1 MEETLNKHTLGIC
14 AMSKKIHSPHMQQ
27 ILEFIQNFNDFEL
40 IEFTEDLIFNEEVE
54 KWPIVESMI
63 VFFSSGFPY
72 SKVLKYINL
81 RKPFLPNNFEM
92 QKIFWDR
99 IKVMTM
105 LKENNIPI
113 PNEIIVEREEEI
125 NNDDENGIEL
135 NTSQEI
141 EEMIVKY
148 YEEYDEENKP
158 RAPPLMENVSESN
171 KSDETS
177 PNKLDN
183 KEKII
188 TKNEKGEEI
197 INELEE
203 YDEYI
208 VYNGKKI
215 MKPFVEKPRNGDDHN
230 IYIYYPMSHGGGQTR
245 LFRKTRDL
253 SSLYYPNINKIRRDK
268 SYIYEEYLQTD
279 GFDIKV
285 YTVGENYA
293 HAEARKSP
301 SLDGIVERSK
311 GKEVRY
317 PVNLNPEEKEIAR
330 KIVKIFGQNVCGFD
344 ILRSK
349 GVSYVCDVN
358 GWSFVKGNKKYFQDC
373 AFLLRKIILSNIDP
387 DLLIKH
393 PIKMHYAPV
402 YKEMILRN
410 KTGKIEEELH
420 SVVAVFRHADRSPKQ
435 KMKFVVEHPAL
446 LELFEI
452 FKENNNNEIENK
464 DKGPQELK
472 LKKPNEL
479 MTVLKIVKDILYEK
493 GIKGDELTLKS
504 DNFDIKLFQIKLI
517 LEKNLNFEGLTRK
530 IQMRPLEHK
539 FIEDKNT
546 KKKKC
551 VVTKALMI
559 MKWGGHITHS
569 GIEQAKLLGNTF
581 RYQFYPPGNY
591 DKGEGLLRLHN
602 TYRHDLKCYS
612 SEEGRCLKSAAA
624 FLQGLLQ
631 LEGNLI
637 PIITSMVWNDE
648 QINKLLDVNCT
659 SSDLNRREAKKN
671 LNEFCNYDGQLK
683 EKYIN
688 FINKDSKDI
697 RKEQEPFINL
707 TETIGNFHNKMVY
720 VHKLLESIVNHLS
733 TKLDSKE
740 REKEY
745 QSYFIKSKVS
755 VLSRYDSDMTENLI
769 ETKLKKKN
777 DKIFKKD
784 SITKLKKAETEKEKE
799 KETENGNKELIKK
812 QKEKETDKIDKS
824 NKINEKEIILEN
836 EKENN
841 LNDSNN
847 SIGEIIHK
855 NKKKSKNNRTIFDC
869 EEEKVVLIYKRYV
882 KLFND
887 FYDSKKQKF
896 DISKIPDIY
905 DNIKYDLIHN
915 KPIIGET
922 ALELYKIINNLADFV
937 MPLEYGIKIEDK
949 IKIGNTFIK
958 PLLIKIYNDLLWLN
972 RIKIGEKLGKKT
984 SINAIFDIGNNLESL
999 ESKERTYFGLDEEKL
1014 DKSEIKSAWRHVKTR
1029 FYFTSQSHLYSLLN
1043 TIIYSMNSFLV
1054 DNGKGLNPIW
1064 NVFDLDYCSH
1074 IVFRLFENF
1083 NVDKK
1088 SDERFRIEI
1097 IVSAGADKDLT
1108 KVDNKHMIA
1117 MNPWIILNDHLSL
1130 ADFRKYFN
1138 FILSH

>member
-1 MEETLNKHTLGIC
+1 MEDENLRKHTLGIC
-14 AMSKKIHSPHMQQ
+14 AMKKKIHSPHMQQ
-27 ILEFIQNFNDFEL
+27 ILEFISNFNDFEL
-40 IEFTEDLIFNEEVE
+40 IEFTEDIIFNEEVE
-54 KWPIVESMI
+54 KWPKVESMI
-63 VFFSSGFPY
+63 VFFSTGFPY

-125 NNDDENGIEL
+125 NNEDDDNCIEL

-141 EEMIVKY
+141 EEMIEKY

-158 RAPPLMENVSESN
+158 KAPPLMENVSESN
-171 KSDETS
+171 KSDETNS
-177 PNKLDN
+177 NKLDV
-183 KEKII
+183 KETII

-285 YTVGENYA
+285 YTVGEKYA

-330 KIVKIFGQNVCGFD
+330 KIVKIFKQNICGFD

-387 DLLIKH
+387 NLLIKH
-393 PIKMHYAPV
+393 PIKLQYAPV

-410 KTGKIEEELH
+410 KSEKIEEELH

-435 KMKFVVEHPAL
+435 KLKLVVEHPAL

-452 FKENNNNEIENK
+452 FKENIINDDKGK
-464 DKGPQELK
+464 DKIEPQELK

-479 MTVLKIVKDILYEK
+479 MTVLNIVKDILYEK

-504 DNFDIKLFQIKLI
+504 DNFDIKIFQIKLI

-530 IQMRPLEHK
+530 IQMRPLEYK
-539 FIEDKNT
+539 YTEDKFT
-546 KKKKC
+546 KKKKLI
-551 VVTKALMI
+551 VTKALMI

-581 RYQFYPPGNY
+581 RYQFYPPGKN
-591 DKGEGLLRLHN
+591 DKGDGLLRLHN

-659 SSDLNRREAKKN
+659 SCDLNRREAKKN
-671 LNEFCNYDGQLK
+671 LNDFCNYDGKLK

-688 FINKDSKDI
+688 FINKEK
-697 RKEQEPFINL
+697 RKEQEPFIQL
-707 TETIGNFHNKMVY
+707 TENIGNFHNKMVF
-720 VHKLLESIVNHLS
+720 VHQLLECIVNQLS
-733 TKLDSKE
+733 TKLDSEEK
-740 REKEY
+740 EKEY
-745 QSYFIKSKVS
+745 HTYFIKSKIS
-755 VLSRYDSDMTENLI
+755 VMARYDSDTCENLI
-769 ETKLKKKN
+769 ETKMKKSEDKILKKH
-777 DKIFKKD
+777 
-784 SITKLKKAETEKEKE
+784 SELKLKKMGTEKEEIK
-799 KETENGNKELIKK
+799 KET
-812 QKEKETDKIDKS
+812 KIDKYNNS
-824 NKINEKEIILEN
+824 NNKINEKE
-836 EKENN
+836 NN
-841 LNDSNN
+841 SNDSNN
-847 SIGEIIHK
+847 SLSEIIQ
-855 NKKKSKNNRTIFDC
+855 KKSKKSKKSKKKKKMYDC
-869 EEEKVVLIYKRYV
+869 EEEKVVLIYKRYW

-887 FYDSKKQKF
+887 FYDEKKQKF

-915 KPIIGET
+915 KQIIGKT
-922 ALELYKIINNLADFV
+922 AYELYKTIDNLADFV

-949 IKIGNTFIK
+949 IKIGITFIK
-958 PLLIKIYNDLLWLN
+958 PLLTKIYNDLLWLN
-972 RIKIGEKLGKKT
+972 RIKFGEKLGKKT
-984 SINAIFDIGNNLESL
+984 SVQSILDITNMLNNINLESL
-999 ESKERTYFGLDEEKL
+999 ESKERTYFGLDAEKL
-1014 DKSEIKSAWRHVKTR
+1014 DKSEIKSVWRHIKTR

-1043 TIIYSMNSFLV
+1043 TLIYSMNSFLV
-1054 DNGKGLNPIW
+1054 DNGKSINPIW
-1064 NVFDLDYCSH
+1064 KVFDLDYCSH

-1088 SDERFRIEI
+1088 SNERFRIEI
-1097 IVSAGADKDLT
+1097 IVSAGADKDLD
-1108 KVDNKHMIA
+1108 KVDNTHMVS
-1117 MNPWIILNDHLSL
+1117 MNPWIILNDHLTL
-1130 ADFRKYFN
+1130 ADFKKYIN
-1138 FILSH
+1138 FILNY

>member
-1 MEETLNKHTLGIC
+1 MKYIFNYFKRKMEEKLNKHTLGIC
-14 AMSKKIHSPHMQQ
+14 AMKKKIHSPHMQQ
-27 ILEFIQNFNDFEL
+27 ILEFINNFNDFEL
-40 IEFTEDLIFNEEVE
+40 IEFTEDIIFNKEVE
-54 KWPIVESMI
+54 NWPIVEAMI
-63 VFFSSGFPY
+63 VFFSTGFPY

-81 RKPFLPNNFEM
+81 RKPFLPNDFEI

-99 IKVMTM
+99 IKVMTL

-113 PNEIIVEREEEI
+113 PNEIIVEREAEI
-125 NNDDENGIEL
+125 NNEDENEIEL

-141 EEMIVKY
+141 EEMIDKY
-148 YEEYDEENKP
+148 YEEYEEENKP
-158 RAPPLMENVSESN
+158 KAPQLMEKLSESN
-171 KSDETS
+171 KSDEINST
-177 PNKLDN
+177 KLDDI
-183 KEKII
+183 EKII

-245 LFRKTRDL
+245 LFRKTRNL

-330 KIVKIFGQNVCGFD
+330 KIVKIFKQNICGFD

-373 AFLLRKIILSNIDP
+373 AILLRKIILTNIDP
-387 DLLIKH
+387 NLLIKH
-393 PIKMHYAPV
+393 PISMQIAPV

-410 KTGKIEEELH
+410 NTGRLEEELH

-435 KMKFVVEHPAL
+435 KMKLVVEHPAL
-446 LELFEI
+446 LKLFEI
-452 FKENNNNEIENK
+452 FKENNNNENEK
-464 DKGPQELK
+464 DKIPQELK

-479 MTVLKIVKDILYEK
+479 MTVLKIVKDILFEK
-493 GIKGDELTLKS
+493 GIKGDELIKS

-530 IQMRPLEHK
+530 IQIRPLEYK
-539 FIEDKNT
+539 YVEDNITKN
-546 KKKKC
+546 KKY
-551 VVTKALMI
+551 VITKALMI

-581 RYQFYPPGNY
+581 RYQFYPPGNN

-637 PIITSMVWNDE
+637 PIITSMVWKNE

-671 LNEFCNYDGQLK
+671 LNEFCNYDGPLK
-683 EKYIN
+683 DKYIN
-688 FINKDSKDI
+688 FINSEN
-697 RKEQEPFINL
+697 RKEQGPFIEL

-720 VHKLLESIVNHLS
+720 AHKLMENIVNQLS

-740 REKEY
+740 KEKEF
-745 QSYFIKSKVS
+745 QTYFIKSKIS
-755 VLSRYDSDMTENLI
+755 VLSRYDSDMGENLI
-769 ETKLKKKN
+769 EAKLKKNEKLILN
-777 DKIFKKD
+777 KESKKWDKEI
-784 SITKLKKAETEKEKE
+784 INEENKEK
-799 KETENGNKELIKK
+799 
-812 QKEKETDKIDKS
+812 DKS
-824 NKINEKEIILEN
+824 DKNLINEKEN
-836 EKENN
+836 SF
-841 LNDSNN
+841 NDS
-847 SIGEIIHK
+847 SKSLGEIVHCK
-855 NKKKSKNNRTIFDC
+855 AKKKSKNSKIIMDC
-869 EEEKVVLIYKRYV
+869 EEEKIVLIYKRYV

-887 FYDSKKQKF
+887 FYDEKKQKF

-905 DNIKYDLIHN
+905 DNIKYDIIHN
-915 KPIIGET
+915 KQIIGDT
-922 ALELYKIINNLADFV
+922 AFELYQIINNLADFV

-949 IKIGNTFIK
+949 IKIGITFIK
-958 PLLIKIYNDLLWLN
+958 PLLTKIFNDLTWSN
-972 RIKIGEKLGKKT
+972 KETISKRT
-984 SINAIFDIGNNLESL
+984 SSYMINNNLQTL
-999 ESKERTYFGLDEEKL
+999 ESQERTYFGLDEEKL
-1014 DKSEIKSAWRHVKTR
+1014 DKTEIKSAWRHIKTR

-1043 TIIYSMNSFLV
+1043 TLIYSMNSFLV
-1054 DNGKGLNPIW
+1054 DNGKGINPIW
-1064 NVFDLDYCSH
+1064 SVFDLDYCSH
-1074 IVFRLFENF
+1074 IVFRLFENY
-1083 NVDKK
+1083 NVKK
-1088 SDERFRIEI
+1088 NSKERFRIEI
-1097 IVSAGADKDLT
+1097 IVSSGTNKDLT
-1108 KVDNKHMIA
+1108 KVDSRHMVSL
-1117 MNPWIILNDHLSL
+1117 NPWIILNDHLSL
-1130 ADFRKYFN
+1130 DDFRKYFN
-1138 FILSH
+1138 FILSS

>member
-1 MEETLNKHTLGIC
+1 MEEKLPKHTLGIC
-14 AMSKKIHSPHMQQ
+14 AMKKKIHSPHMQQ
-27 ILEFIQNFNDFEL
+27 ILEFISSFNDFEL
-40 IEFTEDLIFNEEVE
+40 IEFTEELIFNEEVE
-54 KWPIVESMI
+54 KWPVVESMI
-63 VFFSSGFPY
+63 VFFSTGFPY

-99 IKVMTM
+99 IKVMNM

-125 NNDDENGIEL
+125 NNEDENDIEL
-135 NTSQEI
+135 NTSNEI
-141 EEMIVKY
+141 EDMIENY
-148 YEEYDEENKP
+148 YKEYDEENKP
-158 RAPPLMENVSESN
+158 KAPALIENVSESN

-177 PNKLDN
+177 STKLDN
-183 KEKII
+183 VEKII
-188 TKNEKGEEI
+188 TKNEKGEEV

-208 VYNGKKI
+208 VYNGRKI

-330 KIVKIFGQNVCGFD
+330 KIVKIFKQNICGFD

-373 AFLLRKIILSNIDP
+373 AILLRKIILSNIDP
-387 DLLIKH
+387 NLLIKH
-393 PIKMHYAPV
+393 PINIQIAPV

-410 KTGKIEEELH
+410 NTGRLEEELH

-452 FKENNNNEIENK
+452 FKESNSENEQGK
-464 DKGPQELK
+464 PPQELK

-479 MTVLKIVKDILYEK
+479 MTVLKIVKNILFEK
-493 GIKGDELTLKS
+493 GIKGDELTLTS

-530 IQMRPLEHK
+530 IQIRPLEWK
-539 FIEDKNT
+539 FVENKITRIKECT
-546 KKKKC
+546 
-551 VVTKALMI
+551 VTKALMI

-581 RYQFYPPGNY
+581 RYQFYPPGNN

-637 PIITSMVWNDE
+637 PIITSMVWKDE
-648 QINKLLDVNCT
+648 RINKLLDVNST
-659 SSDLNRREAKKN
+659 YVEPFRKEVKKN
-671 LNEFCNYDGQLK
+671 LNKFCNYNGPLK
-683 EKYIN
+683 EKYLN
-688 FINKDSKDI
+688 FINNEN
-697 RKEQEPFINL
+697 RKEQVPFINL
-707 TETIGNFHNKMVY
+707 TEEIGNFHNKMVY
-720 VHKLLESIVNHLS
+720 IHSLLDKIVNHLS
-733 TKLDSKE
+733 TKLDSE
-740 REKEY
+740 EMEKECHTY
-745 QSYFIKSKVS
+745 YIQNKIS
-755 VLSRYDSDMTENLI
+755 VLSRYDSDVKDSNLEANLI
-769 ETKLKKKN
+769 KKEKKKY
-777 DKIFKKD
+777 KLEESKD
-784 SITKLKKAETEKEKE
+784 QKSIRKAETNLEKIEEKEKE
-799 KETENGNKELIKK
+799 IE
-812 QKEKETDKIDKS
+812 KEKDKDK
-824 NKINEKEIILEN
+824 E
-836 EKENN
+836 
-841 LNDSNN
+841 
-847 SIGEIIHK
+847 
-855 NKKKSKNNRTIFDC
+855 KKKSEKEKDNLSDSSKSLGDTAHKAKKKKVNNQIIMDC
-869 EEEKVVLIYKRYV
+869 EEEKIVLIYKRYV

-887 FYDSKKQKF
+887 FYDKKKEKF

-905 DNIKYDLIHN
+905 DNIKYDIIHN
-915 KPIIGET
+915 KAIIGET
-922 ALELYKIINNLADFV
+922 AFELHKTVNNLADFV
-937 MPLEYGIKIEDK
+937 MPLEYGIKIDEK
-949 IKIGNTFIK
+949 INIGIKFIK
-958 PLLIKIYNDLLWLN
+958 PLLSKIYNDLLWSN
-972 RIKIGEKLGKKT
+972 REALIKKKAKNSVVYENT
-984 SINAIFDIGNNLESL
+984 NFINKNLESL
-999 ESKERTYFGLDEEKL
+999 ESQERTYFGLDEGKL
-1014 DKSEIKSAWRHVKTR
+1014 DKTEIKSAWRHIKTR

-1043 TIIYSMNSFLV
+1043 TLIYSMNSFLV
-1054 DNGKGLNPIW
+1054 DNGKSINPIW
-1064 NVFDLDYCSH
+1064 SVFDLDYLSH
-1074 IVFRLFENF
+1074 IVFRLFENY

-1088 SDERFRIEI
+1088 SEERFRIEI
-1097 IVSAGADKDLT
+1097 IVSAGMNKDISKADS
-1108 KVDNKHMIA
+1108 KHMVS

-1130 ADFRKYFN
+1130 QALKKYFN
-1138 FILSH
+1138 FIMGS

>member
-1 MEETLNKHTLGIC
+1 MEEKLNKHTLGIC
-14 AMSKKIHSPHMQQ
+14 AMKKKIHSPHMQQ
-27 ILEFIQNFNDFEL
+27 ILEFINNFNDFEL
-40 IEFTEDLIFNEEVE
+40 IEFTEDIIFNKEVE
-54 KWPIVESMI
+54 NWPIVEAMI
-63 VFFSSGFPY
+63 VFFSTGFPY

-81 RKPFLPNNFEM
+81 RKPFLPNDFEI

-113 PNEIIVEREEEI
+113 PNEIIVEREAEV
-125 NNDDENGIEL
+125 NNEDENEIEL

-141 EEMIVKY
+141 EEMIDKY
-148 YEEYDEENKP
+148 YEEYEEENKP
-158 RAPPLMENVSESN
+158 KAPPLMEKLSESN
-171 KSDETS
+171 KSDE
-177 PNKLDN
+177 PNSTKLDDV
-183 KEKII
+183 EKII

-253 SSLYYPNINKIRRDK
+253 SSLYYPNVNKIRRDK

-330 KIVKIFGQNVCGFD
+330 KIVKIFKQNICGFD

-373 AFLLRKIILSNIDP
+373 AILLRKIILSNIDP
-387 DLLIKH
+387 NLLIKH
-393 PIKMHYAPV
+393 PISMQIAPV

-410 KTGKIEEELH
+410 NTGRLEEELH

-435 KMKFVVEHPAL
+435 KMKLVVEHPAL
-446 LELFEI
+446 LKLFEI
-452 FKENNNNEIENK
+452 FKENNNNENEK
-464 DKGPQELK
+464 DKIPQELK

-479 MTVLKIVKDILYEK
+479 MTVLKIVKDILFEK
-493 GIKGDELTLKS
+493 GIKGDELIKS

-530 IQMRPLEHK
+530 IQIRPLEYK
-539 FIEDKNT
+539 YVEDNITKNR
-546 KKKKC
+546 KY
-551 VVTKALMI
+551 VITKALMI

-581 RYQFYPPGNY
+581 RYQFYPPGNN

-637 PIITSMVWNDE
+637 PVITSMVWKNE

-671 LNEFCNYDGQLK
+671 LNEFCNYDGRLK
-683 EKYIN
+683 DKYIN
-688 FINKDSKDI
+688 FINSEN
-697 RKEQEPFINL
+697 RKEQGPFIEL

-720 VHKLLESIVNHLS
+720 AHKLMENIVNQLS

-740 REKEY
+740 KEKEFHT
-745 QSYFIKSKVS
+745 YFIKSKIS
-755 VLSRYDSDMTENLI
+755 VLSRYDSDMDENLI
-769 ETKLKKKN
+769 EAKLKKNEKLILNKEVKKGDKEENKEKDKN
-777 DKIFKKD
+777 DKNI
-784 SITKLKKAETEKEKE
+784 
-799 KETENGNKELIKK
+799 
-812 QKEKETDKIDKS
+812 
-824 NKINEKEIILEN
+824 INEKEN
-836 EKENN
+836 SF
-841 LNDSNN
+841 NDS
-847 SIGEIIHK
+847 SKSLGEIIHCK
-855 NKKKSKNNRTIFDC
+855 TKKKSKNSKIIMDC
-869 EEEKVVLIYKRYV
+869 EEEKIVLIYKRYV

-887 FYDSKKQKF
+887 FYDEKKQKF

-905 DNIKYDLIHN
+905 DNIKYDIIHN
-915 KPIIGET
+915 KQIIGDT
-922 ALELYKIINNLADFV
+922 AFELYKIINNLADFV
-937 MPLEYGIKIEDK
+937 MPLEYGIKIEEK
-949 IKIGNTFIK
+949 IKIGITFIK
-958 PLLIKIYNDLLWLN
+958 PLLTKIFNDLTWSN
-972 RIKIGEKLGKKT
+972 KENISRRT
-984 SINAIFDIGNNLESL
+984 SVYMINNNLQTL
-999 ESKERTYFGLDEEKL
+999 ENQERTYFGLDEEKL
-1014 DKSEIKSAWRHVKTR
+1014 DKTEIKSAWRHIKTR

-1043 TIIYSMNSFLV
+1043 TLIYSMNSFLV
-1054 DNGKGLNPIW
+1054 DNGKGINPIW
-1064 NVFDLDYCSH
+1064 SVFDLDYCSH
-1074 IVFRLFENF
+1074 IVFRLFENY
-1083 NVDKK
+1083 NVKK
-1088 SDERFRIEI
+1088 QSKERFRIEI
-1097 IVSAGADKDLT
+1097 IVSSGANKDLT
-1108 KVDNKHMIA
+1108 KVDSRHMVSL
-1117 MNPWIILNDHLSL
+1117 NPWIILNDHLSL
-1130 ADFRKYFN
+1130 DDFRKYFN
-1138 FILSH
+1138 FILSS

>member
-1 MEETLNKHTLGIC
+1 MEEKLNKHTLGIC
-14 AMSKKIHSPHMQQ
+14 AMKKKIHSPHMQQ
-27 ILEFIQNFNDFEL
+27 ILEFISSFNDFEL
-40 IEFTEDLIFNEEVE
+40 IEFTEELIFNEEVE
-54 KWPIVESMI
+54 NWPIVESMI
-63 VFFSSGFPY
+63 VFFSTGFPY

-125 NNDDENGIEL
+125 DNEEENGIEL

-141 EEMIVKY
+141 EEMIEKY
-148 YEEYDEENKP
+148 YEEYNEENKP
-158 RAPPLMENVSESN
+158 KAPPLKEKVSGLSKN
-171 KSDETS
+171 DETIS
-177 PNKLDN
+177 NKLDDV
-183 KEKII
+183 EKII

-317 PVNLNPEEKEIAR
+317 PVNLNPQEKEIAR
-330 KIVKIFGQNVCGFD
+330 KIVKIFKQNICGFD

-373 AFLLRKIILSNIDP
+373 AILLRKIILSNIDP
-387 DLLIKH
+387 DLLVRH
-393 PIKMHYAPV
+393 PINIQIAPV

-410 KTGKIEEELH
+410 NTRKLEEELH

-435 KMKFVVEHPAL
+435 KMKFVVDHPAL

-452 FKENNNNEIENK
+452 FKENNPENENGK
-464 DKGPQELK
+464 PPQELK

-479 MTVLKIVKDILYEK
+479 MTVLKIVKDILFQK
-493 GIKGDELTLKS
+493 GIKGDELTFKS

-530 IQMRPLEHK
+530 IQIRPLEWK
-539 FIEDKNT
+539 FIEDQYT
-546 KKKKC
+546 KIKKC
-551 VVTKALMI
+551 SVTKALMI

-581 RYQFYPPGNY
+581 RYQFYPPGNN

-637 PIITSMVWNDE
+637 PIITSMVWKDE
-648 QINKLLDVNCT
+648 QINKLLDVNST
-659 SSDLNRREAKKN
+659 YIEPFRKEVKKN
-671 LNEFCNYDGQLK
+671 LNKFCNYNGPLK
-683 EKYIN
+683 EKYLNYIN
-688 FINKDSKDI
+688 NENIEK
-697 RKEQEPFINL
+697 QGPFIKL
-707 TETIGNFHNKMVY
+707 TENIGNFHNKMVLAHQY
-720 VHKLLESIVNHLS
+720 LDKIISHLS
-733 TKLDSKE
+733 TKLDNE
-740 REKEY
+740 EMEKEFQTY
-745 QSYFIKSKVS
+745 YIKNKIS
-755 VLSRYDSDMTENLI
+755 VLSRYDSDEGENMLESI
-769 ETKLKKKN
+769 LKKKEE
-777 DKIFKKD
+777 KIFNLDDKTD
-784 SITKLKKAETEKEKE
+784 
-799 KETENGNKELIKK
+799 IKK
-812 QKEKETDKIDKS
+812 SETHKVKNGDKNIIKKTEENEKNNNNKKNEKDQKEK
-824 NKINEKEIILEN
+824 

-841 LNDSNN
+841 LNDSSKSN
-847 SIGEIIHK
+847 GEVVHNK
-855 NKKKSKNNRTIFDC
+855 NKKKSVNNKIIMDC
-869 EEEKVVLIYKRYV
+869 EEEKIVLIYKRYV

-887 FYDSKKQKF
+887 FYDNKKNKF

-905 DNIKYDLIHN
+905 DNIKYDIIHN
-915 KPIIGET
+915 KFIIGDT
-922 ALELYKIINNLADFV
+922 AFELYKIINDLADFV
-937 MPLEYGIKIEDK
+937 MPLEYGIKLEEK
-949 IKIGNTFIK
+949 IKIGIKFIK
-958 PLLIKIYNDLLWLN
+958 PLLSKIYNDLLWSNQETTFKRNSVLGN
-972 RIKIGEKLGKKT
+972 LDIK
-984 SINAIFDIGNNLESL
+984 NLQSL
-999 ESKERTYFGLDEEKL
+999 ESKEKTYFGLDEEKL
-1014 DKSEIKSAWRHVKTR
+1014 DKTEIKSAWRHIKTR

-1043 TIIYSMNSFLV
+1043 TLIYSMNSFLV
-1054 DNGKGLNPIW
+1054 DNGKGINPIW
-1064 NVFDLDYCSH
+1064 SVFDLDYLSH
-1074 IVFRLFENF
+1074 IVFRLFENY
-1083 NVDKK
+1083 NVDKNSK
-1088 SDERFRIEI
+1088 ERYRIEI
-1097 IVSAGADKDLT
+1097 IVSAGADKDIS
-1108 KVDNKHMIA
+1108 KADSKHMIS

-1130 ADFRKYFN
+1130 TDLKKYFN
-1138 FILSH
+1138 FIMNS

>member
-1 MEETLNKHTLGIC
+1 MEEKLNKHTLGIC
-14 AMSKKIHSPHMQQ
+14 AMKKKIHSPHMQQ
-27 ILEFIQNFNDFEL
+27 ILEFINNFNDFEL
-40 IEFTEDLIFNEEVE
+40 IEFTEDIIFNKEVE
-54 KWPIVESMI
+54 NWPIVEAMI
-63 VFFSSGFPY
+63 VFFSTGFPY

-81 RKPFLPNNFEM
+81 RKPFLPNDFEI

-113 PNEIIVEREEEI
+113 PNEIIVEREAEV
-125 NNDDENGIEL
+125 NNEDENEIEL

-141 EEMIVKY
+141 EEMIDKY
-148 YEEYDEENKP
+148 YEEYEEENKP
-158 RAPPLMENVSESN
+158 KAPPLMEKLSESN
-171 KSDETS
+171 KSDE
-177 PNKLDN
+177 PNSTKLDDV
-183 KEKII
+183 EKII

-330 KIVKIFGQNVCGFD
+330 KIVKIFKQNICGFD

-373 AFLLRKIILSNIDP
+373 AILLRKIILSNIDP
-387 DLLIKH
+387 NLLIKH
-393 PIKMHYAPV
+393 PISMQIAPV

-410 KTGKIEEELH
+410 NTGRLEEELH

-435 KMKFVVEHPAL
+435 KMKLVVEHPAL
-446 LELFEI
+446 LKLFEI
-452 FKENNNNEIENK
+452 FKENNNNENEK
-464 DKGPQELK
+464 DKIPQELK

-479 MTVLKIVKDILYEK
+479 MTVLKIVKDILFEK
-493 GIKGDELTLKS
+493 GIKGDELIKS

-530 IQMRPLEHK
+530 IQIRPLEYK
-539 FIEDKNT
+539 YVEDNITKN
-546 KKKKC
+546 KKY
-551 VVTKALMI
+551 VITKALMI

-581 RYQFYPPGNY
+581 RYQFYPPGNN

-637 PIITSMVWNDE
+637 PVITSMVWKNE

-671 LNEFCNYDGQLK
+671 LNEFCNYDGRLK
-683 EKYIN
+683 DKYIN
-688 FINKDSKDI
+688 FINSEN
-697 RKEQEPFINL
+697 RKEQGPFIEL

-720 VHKLLESIVNHLS
+720 AHKLMENIVNQLS

-740 REKEY
+740 KEKEFHT
-745 QSYFIKSKVS
+745 YFIKSKIS
-755 VLSRYDSDMTENLI
+755 VLSRYDSDMDENLI
-769 ETKLKKKN
+769 EAKLKKNEKLILNKEVKKGDKEENKEKDKN
-777 DKIFKKD
+777 DKNI
-784 SITKLKKAETEKEKE
+784 
-799 KETENGNKELIKK
+799 
-812 QKEKETDKIDKS
+812 
-824 NKINEKEIILEN
+824 INEKEN
-836 EKENN
+836 SF
-841 LNDSNN
+841 NDS
-847 SIGEIIHK
+847 SKSLGEIIHCK
-855 NKKKSKNNRTIFDC
+855 TKKKSKNSKIIMDC
-869 EEEKVVLIYKRYV
+869 EEEKIVLIYKRYV

-887 FYDSKKQKF
+887 FYDEKKQKF

-905 DNIKYDLIHN
+905 DNIKYDIIHN
-915 KPIIGET
+915 KQIIGDT
-922 ALELYKIINNLADFV
+922 AFELYKIINNLADFV
-937 MPLEYGIKIEDK
+937 MPLEYGIKIEEK
-949 IKIGNTFIK
+949 IKIGITFIK
-958 PLLIKIYNDLLWLN
+958 PLLTKIFNDLTWSN
-972 RIKIGEKLGKKT
+972 KENISRRT
-984 SINAIFDIGNNLESL
+984 SVYMINNNLQTL
-999 ESKERTYFGLDEEKL
+999 ENQERTYFGLDEEKL
-1014 DKSEIKSAWRHVKTR
+1014 DKTEIKSAWRHIKTR

-1043 TIIYSMNSFLV
+1043 TLIYSMNSFLV
-1054 DNGKGLNPIW
+1054 DNGKGINPIW
-1064 NVFDLDYCSH
+1064 SVFDLDYCSH
-1074 IVFRLFENF
+1074 IVFRLFENY
-1083 NVDKK
+1083 NVKK
-1088 SDERFRIEI
+1088 QSKERFRIEI
-1097 IVSAGADKDLT
+1097 IVSSGANKDLT
-1108 KVDNKHMIA
+1108 KVDSRHMVSL
-1117 MNPWIILNDHLSL
+1117 NPWIILNDHLSL
-1130 ADFRKYFN
+1130 DDFRKYFN
-1138 FILSH
+1138 FILSS

>member
-1 MEETLNKHTLGIC
+1 MEEKLNKHTLGIC
-14 AMSKKIHSPHMQQ
+14 AMKKKIHSPHMQQ
-27 ILEFIQNFNDFEL
+27 ILEFINNFNDFEL
-40 IEFTEDLIFNEEVE
+40 IEFTEDIIFNKEVE
-54 KWPIVESMI
+54 NWPIVEAMI
-63 VFFSSGFPY
+63 VFFSTGFPY

-81 RKPFLPNNFEM
+81 RKPFLPNDFEI

-113 PNEIIVEREEEI
+113 PNEIIVEREAEV
-125 NNDDENGIEL
+125 NNEDENEIEL

-141 EEMIVKY
+141 EEMIDKY
-148 YEEYDEENKP
+148 YEEYEEENKP
-158 RAPPLMENVSESN
+158 KAPPLMEKLSESN
-171 KSDETS
+171 KSDE
-177 PNKLDN
+177 PNSTKLDDV
-183 KEKII
+183 EKII

-253 SSLYYPNINKIRRDK
+253 SSLYYPNVNKIRRDK

-330 KIVKIFGQNVCGFD
+330 KIVKIFKQNICGFD

-373 AFLLRKIILSNIDP
+373 AILLRKIILSNIDP
-387 DLLIKH
+387 NLLIKH
-393 PIKMHYAPV
+393 PISMQIAPV

-410 KTGKIEEELH
+410 NTGRLEEELH

-435 KMKFVVEHPAL
+435 KMKLVVEHPAL
-446 LELFEI
+446 LKLFEI
-452 FKENNNNEIENK
+452 FKENNNNENEK
-464 DKGPQELK
+464 DKIPQELK

-479 MTVLKIVKDILYEK
+479 MTVLKIVKDILFEK
-493 GIKGDELTLKS
+493 GIKGDELIKS

-530 IQMRPLEHK
+530 IQIRPLEYK
-539 FIEDKNT
+539 YVEDNITKN
-546 KKKKC
+546 KKY
-551 VVTKALMI
+551 VITKALMI

-581 RYQFYPPGNY
+581 RYQFYPPGNN

-637 PIITSMVWNDE
+637 PVITSMVWKNE

-671 LNEFCNYDGQLK
+671 LNEFCNYDGRLK
-683 EKYIN
+683 DKYIN
-688 FINKDSKDI
+688 FINSEN
-697 RKEQEPFINL
+697 RKEQGPFIEL

-720 VHKLLESIVNHLS
+720 AHKLMENIVNQLS

-740 REKEY
+740 KEKEFHT
-745 QSYFIKSKVS
+745 YFIKSKIS
-755 VLSRYDSDMTENLI
+755 VLSRYDSDMDENLI
-769 ETKLKKKN
+769 EAKLKKNEKLILNKEVKKGDKEENKEKDKN
-777 DKIFKKD
+777 DKNI
-784 SITKLKKAETEKEKE
+784 
-799 KETENGNKELIKK
+799 
-812 QKEKETDKIDKS
+812 
-824 NKINEKEIILEN
+824 INEKEN
-836 EKENN
+836 SF
-841 LNDSNN
+841 NDS
-847 SIGEIIHK
+847 SKSLGEIIHCK
-855 NKKKSKNNRTIFDC
+855 TKKKSKNSKIIMDC
-869 EEEKVVLIYKRYV
+869 EEEKIVLIYKRYV

-887 FYDSKKQKF
+887 FYDEKKQKF

-905 DNIKYDLIHN
+905 DNIKYDIIHN
-915 KPIIGET
+915 KQIIGDT
-922 ALELYKIINNLADFV
+922 AFELYKIINNLADFV
-937 MPLEYGIKIEDK
+937 MPLEYGIKIEEK
-949 IKIGNTFIK
+949 IKIGITFIK
-958 PLLIKIYNDLLWLN
+958 PLLTKIFNDLTWSN
-972 RIKIGEKLGKKT
+972 KENISRRT
-984 SINAIFDIGNNLESL
+984 SVYMINNNLQTL
-999 ESKERTYFGLDEEKL
+999 ENQERTYFGLDEEKL
-1014 DKSEIKSAWRHVKTR
+1014 DKTEIKSAWRHIKTR

-1043 TIIYSMNSFLV
+1043 TLIYSMNSFLV
-1054 DNGKGLNPIW
+1054 DNGKGINPIW
-1064 NVFDLDYCSH
+1064 SVFDLDYCSH
-1074 IVFRLFENF
+1074 IVFRLFENY
-1083 NVDKK
+1083 NVKK
-1088 SDERFRIEI
+1088 QSKERFRIEI
-1097 IVSAGADKDLT
+1097 IVSSGANKDLT
-1108 KVDNKHMIA
+1108 KVDSRHMVSL
-1117 MNPWIILNDHLSL
+1117 NPWIILNDHLSL
-1130 ADFRKYFN
+1130 DDFRKYFN
-1138 FILSH
+1138 FILSS

>member
-1 MEETLNKHTLGIC
+1 MEEKLKKHTLGIC
-14 AMSKKIHSPHMQQ
+14 AMKKKIHSPHMKQ
-27 ILEFIQNFNDFEL
+27 ILEFIDSFNDFEL
-40 IEFTEDLIFNEEVE
+40 IEFTEELIFNEEVE

-63 VFFSSGFPY
+63 VFFSTGFPY
-72 SKVLKYINL
+72 TKVLKYIKL
-81 RKPFLPNNFEM
+81 RNPFLPNNFEM

-125 NNDDENGIEL
+125 NNEEDNNIEL

-141 EEMIVKY
+141 EEMIEKY
-148 YEEYDEENKP
+148 NEEYHEDNKP
-158 RAPPLMENVSESN
+158 KAPPLMENVSESN
-171 KSDETS
+171 KSDETNS
-177 PNKLDN
+177 NKLDEV
-183 KEKII
+183 EKII
-188 TKNEKGEEI
+188 IKNEKGEEI

-208 VYNGKKI
+208 VYNGQKI

-330 KIVKIFGQNVCGFD
+330 KIVQIFKQNICGFD

-349 GVSYVCDVN
+349 GISYVCDVN

-373 AFLLRKIILSNIDP
+373 AILLRKIILSNIDP

-393 PIKMHYAPV
+393 CITIKIDPV

-410 KTGKIEEELH
+410 SRGRFKEELR

-452 FKENNNNEIENK
+452 FKDKENNFENEK
-464 DKGPQELK
+464 DNVPQELK

-479 MTVLKIVKDILYEK
+479 MKVLSIVKEILFEK
-493 GIKGDELTLKS
+493 GIKGDEFTFKS
-504 DNFDIKLFQIKLI
+504 DNFVIKLFQIKLI

-539 FIEDKNT
+539 YIEDKFT

-551 VVTKALMI
+551 VITKALMI

-581 RYQFYPPGNY
+581 RFQFYPGND

-637 PIITSMVWNDE
+637 PIITSMVRKDE

-659 SSDLNRREAKKN
+659 SCDINRREAKRH

-683 EKYIN
+683 EKYLN
-688 FINKDSKDI
+688 FINNEN
-697 RKEQEPFINL
+697 RTEQGPFIEL
-707 TETIGNFHNKMVY
+707 TERIGNFHNKMMFVY
-720 VHKLLESIVNHLS
+720 ESLEKIVNQLS
-733 TKLDSKE
+733 TKLDNE
-740 REKEY
+740 EKEKEFHT
-745 QSYFIKSKVS
+745 YFIKSKVS
-755 VLSRYDSDMTENLI
+755 VLSRYDSNVCQNLR
-769 ETKLKKKN
+769 EVKLKKKGKN
-777 DKIFKKD
+777 AIQNNEAKKEVNLNEKIM
-784 SITKLKKAETEKEKE
+784 EEKEKDKNNINKLDE
-799 KETENGNKELIKK
+799 KDNYF
-812 QKEKETDKIDKS
+812 
-824 NKINEKEIILEN
+824 
-836 EKENN
+836 
-841 LNDSNN
+841 NDSAK
-847 SIGEIIHK
+847 SLDEIVHTTS
-855 NKKKSKNNRTIFDC
+855 KKKSKNNNKIIMDC

-882 KLFND
+882 KLYKD
-887 FYDSKKQKF
+887 FYDNKKQKF

-915 KPIIGET
+915 KQIIGET
-922 ALELYKIINNLADFV
+922 AFDLYKIVNNLADFV

-949 IKIGNTFIK
+949 IKIGISFIK
-958 PLLIKIYNDLLWLN
+958 PLLSKIYNDLLWS
-972 RIKIGEKLGKKT
+972 IPEVMAKK
-984 SINAIFDIGNNLESL
+984 NNNNFDPGDKNLESL
-999 ESKERTYFGLDEEKL
+999 ELKERTYFGLDKDKL
-1014 DKSEIKSAWRHVKTR
+1014 DKSEIKSVWRHIKTR
-1029 FYFTSQSHLYSLLN
+1029 IYFTSQSHLYSLLN
-1043 TIIYSMNSFLV
+1043 TLIYSMNSFLV
-1054 DNGKGLNPIW
+1054 DNGKGINSIW
-1064 NVFDLDYCSH
+1064 SVFDLDYCSH
-1074 IVFRLFENF
+1074 IVFRLFENY
-1083 NVDKK
+1083 NVNKK
-1088 SDERFRIEI
+1088 SNERFRIEI
-1097 IVSAGADKDLT
+1097 IVSAGTDKDLT
-1108 KVDNKHMIA
+1108 KVDNRHMIS

-1130 ADFRKYFN
+1130 NDLKKYFN
-1138 FILSH
+1138 YIMN

>member
-1 MEETLNKHTLGIC
+1 MEEEELNKHTLGIC
-14 AMSKKIHSPHMQQ
+14 AMKKKIHSPHMQQ
-27 ILEFIQNFNDFEL
+27 ILEFIEGFKDFIL
-40 IEFTEDLIFNEEVE
+40 IEFTEDLIFNEVVE

-92 QKIFWDR
+92 QQIFWDR

-125 NNDDENGIEL
+125 NNEDENGIEL

-141 EEMIVKY
+141 ENMIEKY

-158 RAPPLMENVSESN
+158 KAPALKENVSESN
-171 KSDETS
+171 KSDETNS
-177 PNKLDN
+177 IKLDEI
-183 KEKII
+183 EKII

-230 IYIYYPMSHGGGQTR
+230 IYIYYPLSHGGGQTR

-268 SYIYEEYLQTD
+268 SYIYEEFLQTD

-317 PVNLNPEEKEIAR
+317 PINLNPEEKEIAR
-330 KIVKIFGQNVCGFD
+330 KIVKIFKQNICGFD

-358 GWSFVKGNKKYFQDC
+358 GWSFVKGNKKYFEDC
-373 AFLLRKIILSNIDP
+373 AIIIRQIILSHIDP
-387 DLLIKH
+387 NLLIKH
-393 PIKMHYAPV
+393 PFIMQNTPV

-410 KTGKIEEELH
+410 MSGKMEEELH

-452 FKENNNNEIENK
+452 FKENLVENEE
-464 DKGPQELK
+464 DKVPQELK

-479 MTVLKIVKDILYEK
+479 MTVLKIVKEILCKK
-493 GIKGDELTLKS
+493 GIQGDELSLKS

-530 IQMRPLEHK
+530 IQIRPLEYK
-539 FIEDKNT
+539 YIDDNYT
-546 KKKKC
+546 KTKKC

-581 RYQFYPPGNY
+581 RYQFYPTGNKE
-591 DKGEGLLRLHN
+591 KGEGLLRLHN

-637 PIITSMVWNDE
+637 PIITSMVWKDE

-671 LNEFCNYDGQLK
+671 LNKFCNYNGHLK
-683 EKYIN
+683 EKYVNYIN
-688 FINKDSKDI
+688 GED
-697 RKEQEPFINL
+697 RKEQKPFINL
-707 TETIGNFHNKMVY
+707 TESIGNFHNQMIF
-720 VHKLLESIVNHLS
+720 VHKLLERIVNHLS

-740 REKEY
+740 KEKEFSTY
-745 QSYFIKSKVS
+745 YIKNKIS
-755 VLSRYDSDMTENLI
+755 VMSRYDSDIADNLI
-769 ETKLKKKN
+769 ESKLKKKE
-777 DKIFKKD
+777 DKIFKKN
-784 SITKLKKAETEKEKE
+784 SK
-799 KETENGNKELIKK
+799 IKK
-812 QKEKETDKIDKS
+812 SDSGIEENENIIKEIERIDNINSK
-824 NKINEKEIILEN
+824 NKNEKEVPKD
-836 EKENN
+836 KENTIN
-841 LNDSNN
+841 SSNN
-847 SIGEIIHK
+847 SPGDLIRTK
-855 NKKKSKNNRTIFDC
+855 TKKKQMNNKTIFDC
-869 EEEKVVLIYKRYV
+869 EEEKIVLIYKRYV
-882 KLFND
+882 KLLND
-887 FYDSKKQKF
+887 FYDKKKEKF

-905 DNIKYDLIHN
+905 DNIKYDIIHN
-915 KPIIGET
+915 KQIIGDN
-922 ALELYKIINNLADFV
+922 AIELYQIINKLADFV
-937 MPLEYGIKIEDK
+937 MPLEYGIKIENK
-949 IKIGNTFIK
+949 IKIGITFIK
-958 PLLIKIYNDLLWLN
+958 PLLTKIYNDLLWMK
-972 RIKIGEKLGKKT
+972 RIRLGKK
-984 SINAIFDIGNNLESL
+984 SSVIQIFDEGNQNLESL
-999 ESKERTYFGLDEEKL
+999 ESKEMTFSGLDERKL
-1014 DKSEIKSAWRHVKTR
+1014 DKSEIKSAWRHIKTR

-1043 TIIYSMNSFLV
+1043 TLIYSMNSFLV
-1054 DNGKGLNPIW
+1054 DNGKEINPIW
-1064 NVFDLDYCSH
+1064 SVFDLDYCSH

-1083 NVDKK
+1083 NVDKRSK
-1088 SDERFRIEI
+1088 ERFRIEI
-1097 IVSAGADKDLT
+1097 IVSAGADKDLS
-1108 KVDNKHMIA
+1108 KVDNKHMISI
-1117 MNPWIILNDHLSL
+1117 NPWIILNDHLSL
-1130 ADFRKYFN
+1130 ADFKKYFN
-1138 FILSH
+1138 FISSY

>member
-1 MEETLNKHTLGIC
+1 MEDENLRKHTLGIC
-14 AMSKKIHSPHMQQ
+14 AMKKKIHSPHMQQ
-27 ILEFIQNFNDFEL
+27 ILEFISNFNDFEL
-40 IEFTEDLIFNEEVE
+40 IEFTEEIIFNEEVE

-63 VFFSSGFPY
+63 VFFSTGFPY

-125 NNDDENGIEL
+125 NNEDDDNCIEL

-141 EEMIVKY
+141 EEMIEKY

-158 RAPPLMENVSESN
+158 KAPLLMENVSESN
-171 KSDETS
+171 KSDETNS
-177 PNKLDN
+177 NKLDV
-183 KEKII
+183 KETII

-330 KIVKIFGQNVCGFD
+330 KIVKIFKQNICGFD

-387 DLLIKH
+387 NLLIKH
-393 PIKMHYAPV
+393 PIKLQYAPV

-410 KTGKIEEELH
+410 KSEKIEEELH

-435 KMKFVVEHPAL
+435 KLKLVVEHPAL

-452 FKENNNNEIENK
+452 FKENIINDEVE
-464 DKGPQELK
+464 KGKIQPQELK

-479 MTVLKIVKDILYEK
+479 MTVLKIVKDILYER

-504 DNFDIKLFQIKLI
+504 DNFDIKMFQIKLI

-530 IQMRPLEHK
+530 IQMRPLEYK
-539 FIEDKNT
+539 YTEDKLT
-546 KKKKC
+546 KKKKLI
-551 VVTKALMI
+551 VTKALMI

-581 RYQFYPPGNY
+581 RYQFYPPGKN
-591 DKGEGLLRLHN
+591 DKGDGLLRLHN

-659 SSDLNRREAKKN
+659 SCDLNRREAKKN
-671 LNEFCNYDGQLK
+671 LNDFCNYDGKLK

-688 FINKDSKDI
+688 FINKEK
-697 RKEQEPFINL
+697 RKEQEPFIQL
-707 TETIGNFHNKMVY
+707 TENIGNFHNKMVF
-720 VHKLLESIVNHLS
+720 VHQLLESIVNQLS
-733 TKLDSKE
+733 TKLDSEEK
-740 REKEY
+740 EKEY
-745 QSYFIKSKVS
+745 HTYFIKSKIS
-755 VLSRYDSDMTENLI
+755 VMARYDSDMCENLM
-769 ETKLKKKN
+769 ETKMKESEDKILKKNSELKLKKMETEQ
-777 DKIFKKD
+777 IKKD
-784 SITKLKKAETEKEKE
+784 TEIEIEKY
-799 KETENGNKELIKK
+799 
-812 QKEKETDKIDKS
+812 S
-824 NKINEKEIILEN
+824 NNNSNNNIN

-841 LNDSNN
+841 FNDSNK
-847 SIGEIIHK
+847 SLGEIIHK
-855 NKKKSKNNRTIFDC
+855 KSKKSKKNKKMYDC
-869 EEEKVVLIYKRYV
+869 EEEKVVLIYKRYW

-887 FYDSKKQKF
+887 FYDEKKQKF

-915 KPIIGET
+915 KQIIGKT
-922 ALELYKIINNLADFV
+922 AYELYKTIDNLADFV

-949 IKIGNTFIK
+949 IKIGISFIK
-958 PLLIKIYNDLLWLN
+958 PLLTKIYNDLLWLN
-972 RIKIGEKLGKKT
+972 RIKFGEKLAKKSSVHT
-984 SINAIFDIGNNLESL
+984 TLDITNMLNNINLESL
-999 ESKERTYFGLDEEKL
+999 ESKERTYFGLDADKL
-1014 DKSEIKSAWRHVKTR
+1014 DKSEIKSVWRHIKTR

-1043 TIIYSMNSFLV
+1043 TLIYSMNSFLV
-1054 DNGKGLNPIW
+1054 DNGKNLNPIW
-1064 NVFDLDYCSH
+1064 KVFDLDYCSH

-1088 SDERFRIEI
+1088 SNERFRIEI
-1097 IVSAGADKDLT
+1097 IVSAGADKDLD
-1108 KVDNKHMIA
+1108 KVDNAHMVS
-1117 MNPWIILNDHLSL
+1117 MNPWIILNDHLTL

-1138 FILSH
+1138 FILNY

>member
-1 MEETLNKHTLGIC
+1 MEDKLDKHTLGIC
-14 AMSKKIHSPHMQQ
+14 AMQKKIHSPHMQQ
-27 ILEFIQNFNDFEL
+27 ILEFINNFNDFEL
-40 IEFTEDLIFNEEVE
+40 IEFTEEMIFNEEVE

-63 VFFSSGFPY
+63 VFFSTGFPY

-81 RKPFLPNNFEM
+81 RKPFLPNDFEI

-99 IKVMTM
+99 IKVMTL

-113 PNEIIVEREEEI
+113 PNEIIVEREAEV
-125 NNDDENGIEL
+125 NNEDQTNIEL

-141 EEMIVKY
+141 EEMIDKY
-148 YEEYDEENKP
+148 NEEYEEENKP
-158 RAPPLMENVSESN
+158 KAPALIRTESDSN
-171 KSDETS
+171 KSDEMNS
-177 PNKLDN
+177 IKLYDI
-183 KEKII
+183 EKII
-188 TKNEKGEEI
+188 TKNDKGEEI
-197 INELEE
+197 INELKE

-245 LFRKTRDL
+245 LFRKTRNL

-330 KIVKIFGQNVCGFD
+330 KIVKIFKQNICGFD

-349 GVSYVCDVN
+349 GISYVCDVN

-373 AFLLRKIILSNIDP
+373 AILLRKIILSNIDP
-387 DLLIKH
+387 NLLIKH
-393 PIKMHYAPV
+393 PISMQIAPV

-410 KTGKIEEELH
+410 KSGKMEEELH

-435 KMKFVVEHPAL
+435 KMKLVVEHPAL
-446 LELFEI
+446 LKLFEI
-452 FKENNNNEIENK
+452 FQENNYYENPK
-464 DKGPQELK
+464 DKIPLELK

-479 MTVLKIVKDILYEK
+479 MTVLKIVKDILFEK
-493 GIKGDELTLKS
+493 GIKGDELIES
-504 DNFDIKLFQIKLI
+504 DNFEIKLFQIKLI

-539 FIEDKNT
+539 FIEDPET
-546 KKKKC
+546 KAKKL
-551 VVTKALMI
+551 VITKALMI
-559 MKWGGHITHS
+559 VKWGGHITHS

-581 RYQFYPPGNY
+581 RYQFYPPGNN

-637 PIITSMVWNDE
+637 PVITSMVWKNE

-659 SSDLNRREAKKN
+659 SSDLNRRSAKKN

-683 EKYIN
+683 EKYVN
-688 FINKDSKDI
+688 FLNNEN
-697 RKEQEPFINL
+697 RKEQGPFIQL

-720 VHKLLESIVNHLS
+720 AHKLLEKIVNHLS
-733 TKLDSKE
+733 TKLDSS
-740 REKEY
+740 EKEKEFHT
-745 QSYFIKSKVS
+745 YFITSKVS
-755 VLSRYDSDMTENLI
+755 VLSRYDSDVCDSMMENQMKKSEEKI
-769 ETKLKKKN
+769 LKKNTGTKTE
-777 DKIFKKD
+777 DKEKKKD
-784 SITKLKKAETEKEKE
+784 KFKGEKSA
-799 KETENGNKELIKK
+799 GNEGF
-812 QKEKETDKIDKS
+812 
-824 NKINEKEIILEN
+824 
-836 EKENN
+836 
-841 LNDSNN
+841 NDSNKSLN
-847 SIGEIIHK
+847 EISHSK
-855 NKKKSKNNRTIFDC
+855 VRKKSKTKKIIMDC
-869 EEEKVVLIYKRYV
+869 EEEKIVLIYKRYV

-887 FYDSKKQKF
+887 FYNEKKQKF

-905 DNIKYDLIHN
+905 DNIKYDIIHN
-915 KPIIGET
+915 KQIIGET
-922 ALELYKIINNLADFV
+922 AFELYKIINNLADFV

-949 IKIGNTFIK
+949 IKIGLTFIK
-958 PLLIKIYNDLLWLN
+958 PLLTKIFNDLLWSN
-972 RIKIGEKLGKKT
+972 RDILSNKRT
-984 SINAIFDIGNNLESL
+984 SVLEMNDNLQTLESQ
-999 ESKERTYFGLDEEKL
+999 ERTYFGLDEEKL
-1014 DKSEIKSAWRHVKTR
+1014 DKNEIRSSWRHIKTR
-1029 FYFTSQSHLYSLLN
+1029 IYFTSQSHLYALLN
-1043 TIIYSMNSFLV
+1043 TLIYNMDSFLV
-1054 DNGKGLNPIW
+1054 DNGKTINPIW
-1064 NVFDLDYCSH
+1064 SVFDLDYCSH
-1074 IVFRLFENF
+1074 IVFRLFENY

-1088 SDERFRIEI
+1088 SKERFRIEI

-1108 KVDNKHMIA
+1108 KVDSRHMITL
-1117 MNPWIILNDHLSL
+1117 NPWIILNDHLSL
-1130 ADFRKYFN
+1130 NDFKKFFN
-1138 FILSH
+1138 FIFSS

>member
-1 MEETLNKHTLGIC
+1 MEEKLNKHTLGIC
-14 AMSKKIHSPHMQQ
+14 AMKKKIHSPHMQQ
-27 ILEFIQNFNDFEL
+27 ILEFIDSFKDFEL
-40 IEFTEDLIFNEEVE
+40 IEFTEELIFNEEVE

-125 NNDDENGIEL
+125 NNEDEKGIEL

-141 EEMIVKY
+141 EDMIEKY

-158 RAPPLMENVSESN
+158 KAPLLMENISESN
-171 KSDETS
+171 KSDETNS
-177 PNKLDN
+177 NKLDEI
-183 KEKII
+183 EKII
-188 TKNEKGEEI
+188 TKNDKGEEI

-317 PVNLNPEEKEIAR
+317 PVNLNPEEKEMAR
-330 KIVKIFGQNVCGFD
+330 KIVKIFKQNVCGFD

-373 AFLLRKIILSNIDP
+373 AILLRKIILSNIDP
-387 DLLIKH
+387 NLLIKH
-393 PIKMHYAPV
+393 PINIQYAPV

-410 KTGKIEEELH
+410 KPKQKEEELH

-446 LELFEI
+446 LELFQT
-452 FKENNNNEIENK
+452 FKENISENEK
-464 DKGPQELK
+464 DKTPQELK

-479 MTVLKIVKDILYEK
+479 MTVLKIVKDILFEK
-493 GIKGDELTLKS
+493 GIKGDELDLNS

-530 IQMRPLEHK
+530 IQMRPLEYK
-539 FIEDKNT
+539 YIEDKFTKT
-546 KKKKC
+546 KKF

-581 RYQFYPPGNY
+581 RYQFYPPGNN
-591 DKGEGLLRLHN
+591 DRGEGLLRLHN

-637 PIITSMVWNDE
+637 PIITSMVWKDE

-659 SSDLNRREAKKN
+659 SCDLNRREAKKN

-683 EKYIN
+683 DKYIN
-688 FINKDSKDI
+688 FINKEN

-707 TETIGNFHNKMVY
+707 TENIGNFHNKMV
-720 VHKLLESIVNHLS
+720 VAHNLLECIVNQLS

-740 REKEY
+740 KEKEY
-745 QSYFIKSKVS
+745 HTYFIKSKVS
-755 VLSRYDSDMTENLI
+755 VMSRYDSDVTENLI
-769 ETKLKKKN
+769 ETKLKKKEE
-777 DKIFKKD
+777 KIFKKE
-784 SITKLKKAETEKEKE
+784 SKKKKLQKSEMKKDFFDD
-799 KETENGNKELIKK
+799 NIN
-812 QKEKETDKIDKS
+812 DKIDND
-824 NKINEKEIILEN
+824 NKNIINEKEIDI
-836 EKENN
+836 EKDKDNAFS
-841 LNDSNN
+841 DSGK
-847 SIGEIIHK
+847 SLGELIHGGK
-855 NKKKSKNNRTIFDC
+855 NKKKVKNNKTIFDC

-882 KLFND
+882 KLLND
-887 FYDSKKQKF
+887 FYNKKKGKF

-905 DNIKYDLIHN
+905 DNIKYDIIHN
-915 KPIIGET
+915 KQIIGET
-922 ALELYKIINNLADFV
+922 AFDLYKIINCLADFV

-949 IKIGNTFIK
+949 IKIGITFIK
-958 PLLIKIYNDLLWLN
+958 PLLTKIYNDLLWANKDVLGLGLSRKSTDSN
-972 RIKIGEKLGKKT
+972 KLFDT
-984 SINAIFDIGNNLESL
+984 SYKNLISL
-999 ESKERTYFGLDEEKL
+999 ESKERTYFGLDEEKI
-1014 DKSEIKSAWRHVKTR
+1014 DKSEIKSTWRHIKTR

-1043 TIIYSMNSFLV
+1043 TLIYSMNSFLV
-1054 DNGKGLNPIW
+1054 DNGKRINPIW
-1064 NVFDLDYCSH
+1064 SVFDLDYCSH

-1088 SDERFRIEI
+1088 SEERFRIEI

-1108 KVDNKHMIA
+1108 KVDSKHMVS

-1130 ADFRKYFN
+1130 SDFKKYFN
-1138 FILSH
+1138 FILSY